1 VDSSTVKSGF
11 EIGIL
16 PAFRRQR
23 LRSFYNG
30 GCTGK
35 YKFLDYFAARGRKSG
50 VEDLQKNKTI
60 QYISDF
66 GSSMTKLDL

>member
-1 VDSSTVKSGF
+1 MKSGF
-11 EIGIL
+11 GILDL
-16 PAFRRQR
+16 PAFLRQGLWR
-23 LRSFYNG
+23 FYDEG
-30 GCTGK
+30 FKGK